1 MMHCTMRTGSVLI
14 IFVAFLIALSKC
26 SRLLIV
32 FPMMA
37 PSHYNLGSSLAKGLA
52 EAGHDVTIIAPYKEK
67 TIPKDWK
74 YREIVLDGFLDRKEK
89 EQINLFDFA
98 NTPPVITLFGM
109 NGLGNEVTD
118 LTFAHPNVQK
128 LLKDKNEKFD
138 SVIVEQFVND
148 AMKYFAY
155 HFNAPLVSF
164 STVGANAWVNPLV
177 GNPAPPSFVP
187 EIFLSYSSRMSFV
200 ERLKNTL
207 FSVISELN
215 RHLIFFPAQN
225 RILHKYYPDAPDL
238 KDLLYNNSLILLN
251 SHVSTNP
258 PVPLLPNMIDIG
270 GFHVKPAKTLPK
282 DLKDFIEGAKHG
294 VIYFSMGSN
303 IRSKDFPEKM
313 RTNLLNVLKSLK
325 QRVIWKFEDENLPGK
340 PDNVLISKW
349 LPQNDIL
356 GHQNVKLFITHGG
369 LLSTTETIYH
379 GVPVLTIPIFGDQ
392 KMNAAQMVLQG
403 FAQSIYFEDL
413 NYENKIRNALNEVLT
428 NPKYAG
434 IAKQRSKI
442 MHDQPL
448 KPLDSAIFW
457 IEYVIRHKGASHLR
471 IAGLDLAW
479 YQYISLDVYVFVSS
493 VSILIA
499 LILVK
504 LCKMICC
511 KKTISK
517 TDKVKKN
524 K

>member
-1 MMHCTMRTGSVLI
+1 MI
-14 IFVAFLIALSKC
+14 IRVFPVFLILPIISQCSKILVLFPYASKSHTILGEALVK
-26 SRLLIV
+26 
-32 FPMMA
+32 
-37 PSHYNLGSSLAKGLA
+37 SLANS
-52 EAGHDVTIIAPYKEK
+52 GHNVTFITPYKTNLQTKNGTYRLIYLDNVIEYHEK
-67 TIPKDWK
+67 
-74 YREIVLDGFLDRKEK
+74 
-89 EQINLFDFA
+89 QQMNLFDFG
-98 NTPPVITLFGM
+98 NTPPVITLFVM

-128 LLKDKNEKFD
+128 LLNDKHEKFD
-138 SVIVEQFVND
+138 AVIVEQFVND

-187 EIFLSYSSRMSFV
+187 DVFLSYSSRMSFV

-238 KDLLYNNSLILLN
+238 KDLLYNNSLFLLN
-251 SHVSTNP
+251 SHVSTHS

-356 GHQNVKLFITHGG
+356 GQQNVKLFITHGG

-392 KMNAAQMVLQG
+392 KMNAAQMVLHG
-403 FAQSIYFEDL
+403 FAQSISFEVL

-442 MHDQPL
+442 MHDQPF
-448 KPLDSAIFW
+448 KPMDSAIFW

-479 YQYISLDVYVFVSS
+479 YQYLSLDVYVFVSS
-493 VSILIA
+493 VSILVA

-511 KKTISK
+511 KKTKSK